1 MLPPLTPNIHF
12 MYYLV
17 RPIARIAIRLF
28 YRKIYISHLEN
39 IPRGK
44 PVILAANHPTA
55 FMEPCIMAVFLRQ
68 PLYFLVRG
76 DFFAKP
82 FYRFLLESL
91 KMLPIYRII
100 DAGYSGLKN
109 NFATFEACADALF
122 QGRTILMFPE
132 GNTTHEK
139 RMRPV
144 RKGLARIVAG
154 TLEKYPDLEEIYIVP
169 LGVNYTYAEQPRSV
183 VMIDAGTPIPAKSF
197 FADGVQRGISTLTAV
212 LKENLEERVV
222 IIERPEDEALT
233 EQLLLIAR
241 SGKEGPVLPISSHE
255 KRHLDTEMAIARH
268 IHQMGDKEKQALAET
283 TDASFSKLELY
294 GLDDAAVYSSRQFTL
309 PLRLLLLI
317 GLVPALAGRI
327 FCALPMQ
334 TALYIKKTRVERI
347 EFFAPV
353 LLAVSMGTFV
363 LYYLFWLLLALFSGY
378 PALFPLTLALGLLGY
393 WDLVRR
399 ELWEKAVRCQRFLRL
414 SRREQQAL
422 QAMRAAIVA
431 QSGCL

>member
-1 MLPPLTPNIHF
+1 

-17 RPIARIAIRLF
+17 RPIARIAIKLF

-55 FMEPCIMAVFLRQ
+55 FMEPCIMAVFMRQ
-68 PLYFLVRG
+68 PLSFLVRG

-122 QGRTILMFPE
+122 KGRTIMMFPE

-154 TLEKYPDLEEIYIVP
+154 TFEKYPDLEEIYVVP
-169 LGVNYTYAEQPRSV
+169 LGVNYTYAERPRSV

-197 FADGVQRGISTLTAV
+197 FTDGVQRGINSLTAV
-212 LKENLEERVV
+212 IKEKLEERV
-222 IIERPEDEALT
+222 IIIAREEDEALA

-241 SGKEGPVLPISSHE
+241 SGNEGPVLPISSAD
-255 KRHLDTEMAIARH
+255 KRYLDTEMAIADH
-268 IHQMGDKEKQALAET
+268 LNSMGDSEKSDLAST
-283 TDASFSKLELY
+283 ANAYFSELARY
-294 GLDDAAVYSSRQFTL
+294 DLDDTAVYAPKRFSL
-309 PLRLLLLI
+309 PFRLLLLM
-317 GLVPALAGRI
+317 GLIPALAGRI

-334 TALYIKKTRVERI
+334 TALYIKKSRVKRI

-353 LLAVSMGTFV
+353 LLAVTMGTFV
-363 LYYLFWLLLALFSGY
+363 VYYLFWMLLALFSGRM
-378 PALFPLTLALGLLGY
+378 ALFPIALALGLLGY
-393 WDLVRR
+393 WDIVRS
-399 ELWEKAVRCQRFLRL
+399 ELCKKVAHSRRFLRL
-414 SRREQQAL
+414 PREEQTGL
-422 QAMRAAIVA
+422 QVMRAAVVE